1 MGAWLDKALEEGNL
15 QLAWATLQGDT
26 APWSPGISRESME
39 KSRLRYQLELLN
51 AVRLGGYAP
60 EAIRQFTVSKADGSV
75 RVISALYLRDKFLQR
90 AVLQAITP
98 IGERLFHPDSFAYRP
113 HRSVYGALM
122 KTQERIRCGLGWLVD
137 ADIQSFFDQIP
148 RRALLGRVHE
158 LLQDRELLRL
168 LNAWLSLCPNTRG
181 ELGQPRG
188 IPQGAVL
195 SPWLC
200 NLYLHQI
207 DQEWARL
214 GIPFVRYADDFLLF
228 LPDEARARQALV
240 LTQHLLEREGLSLNP
255 AKTRV
260 VRAGKDVHF
269 LGHCVLEHP
278 KKYYAA
284 KRKGQQRPWLRR
296 QLHQLFT
303 WFARKL

>member
-1 MGAWLDKALEEGNL
+1 MGAWLDKALEESNL
-15 QLAWATLQGDT
+15 QLAWSMLQGDT
-26 APWSPGISRESME
+26 APWSPGISRDSME
-39 KSRLRYQLELLN
+39 RSRLRYQLELLN
-51 AVRLGGYAP
+51 AVRQGTYSP

-90 AVLQAITP
+90 AVLQAVTP

-113 HRSVYGALM
+113 HRSVYGALV
-122 KTQERIRCGLGWLVD
+122 KTQERVRCGLGWLVD
-137 ADIQSFFDQIP
+137 ADIQSFFDRIP
-148 RRALLGRVHE
+148 RRTLLARVHE

-168 LNAWLSLCPNTRG
+168 LDAWLSLCPNTQG

-200 NLYLHQI
+200 NLYLHQV

-255 AKTRV
+255 AKTQVIRASNS
-260 VRAGKDVHF
+260 VRF
-269 LGHCVLEHP
+269 LGHCILEHP

-284 KRKGQQRPWLRR
+284 RKAPRRPWWRR
-296 QLHQLFT
+296 ILQQLASRL
-303 WFARKL
+303 AKRL